1 MNILKPPSYCTDALP
16 TKHGWVDP
24 KTNELI
30 VHVKNLLSRR
40 QNELT
45 SSHPVPETKKRGRP
59 KKTSNVV

>member
-1 MNILKPPSYCTDALP
+1 MNILTPPPYCTDALP

-45 SSHPVPETKKRGRP
+45 LPYPVPEIKKRGRP
-59 KKTSNVV
+59 KKTFTVV